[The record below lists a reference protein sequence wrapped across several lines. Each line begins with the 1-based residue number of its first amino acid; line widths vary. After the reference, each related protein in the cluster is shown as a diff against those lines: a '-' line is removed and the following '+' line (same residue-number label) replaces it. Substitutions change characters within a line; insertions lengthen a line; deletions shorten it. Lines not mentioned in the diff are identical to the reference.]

1 MVDSTFDYHAA
12 LSACAQGDPQALQDL
27 YTQEAPRMLALA
39 NIMLG
44 DQAAAQNAVHDAF
57 VLVWK
62 NAGSYDARTGS
73 ARAWI
78 YSIMRYRSLSLLR
91 RNPAAPS
98 AAPATPGAPPLRE
111 DDAAGVA
118 AMLARQPENTR
129 KPVLMAFYNGLSY
142 PDIAARLGCSTA
154 ELRNRVRSC
163 LRALRECEPA

>member
-1 MVDSTFDYHAA
+1 MVDSPFDYHAA
-12 LSACAQGDPQALQDL
+12 LSACAQGDPAALQRL
-27 YTQEAPRMLALA
+27 YVQEAPRMLALA

-62 NAGSYDARTGS
+62 NAGSYDSRTGS

-78 YSIMRYRSLSLLR
+78 YSIMRYRTLNMLR
-91 RNPAAPS
+91 RSP
-98 AAPATPGAPPLRE
+98 APASSAPITPSVLPSHGHG
-111 DDAAGVA
+111 AAGVA
-118 AMLARQPENTR
+118 AALQQQPDGSR
-129 KPVLMAFYNGLSY
+129 KPVLMAFYNGMNYS
-142 PDIAARLGCSTA
+142 DIAARLGCPVA